1 MKIKSAAGHKLAF
14 YNPAGS
20 HGGAPTSTSVYCS
33 THHEY
38 YGNLIIY
45 NSTLYT
51 LLQEN
56 LLFLDLF
63 AMKTPSSALS
73 VCLKCLTKSLL
84 SAYWCR
90 YKIPHFVLRL
100 PIPNMMGGGKRRGDQ
115 GKNIQTW
122 GSPQPQLD
130 LLSPSELDGHW
141 RFNLI
146 L

>member
-63 AMKTPSSALS
+63 AMKTPSSAPS

-84 SAYWCR
+84 SAY
-90 YKIPHFVLRL
+90 
-100 PIPNMMGGGKRRGDQ
+100 
-115 GKNIQTW
+115 
-122 GSPQPQLD
+122 
-130 LLSPSELDGHW
+130 
-141 RFNLI
+141 
-146 L
+146 

>member
-1 MKIKSAAGHKLAF
+1 MSITSNPDIIITIIKTAQQIHIGMKIKSAAGHKLAF

-63 AMKTPSSALS
+63 AMKTPSSAPS

-84 SAYWCR
+84 SAY
-90 YKIPHFVLRL
+90 
-100 PIPNMMGGGKRRGDQ
+100 
-115 GKNIQTW
+115 
-122 GSPQPQLD
+122 
-130 LLSPSELDGHW
+130 
-141 RFNLI
+141 
-146 L
+146 